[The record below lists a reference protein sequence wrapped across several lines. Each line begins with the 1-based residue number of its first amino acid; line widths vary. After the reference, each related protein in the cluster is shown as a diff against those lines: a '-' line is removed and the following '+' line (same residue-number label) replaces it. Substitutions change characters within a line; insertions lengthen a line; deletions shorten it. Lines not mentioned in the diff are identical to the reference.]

1 MQQCRHSESLG
12 KCVQFGHAA
21 SEVRNTPNYALMDG
35 QNIPVNVELA
45 NAIGLNEAIL
55 LQQIHYWCC
64 KAGENGENRKDNH
77 YWVYNS
83 VDKWTEQLPWKSPT
97 TTKKTIKSLADNGLI
112 LTDTFSYGN
121 RNRTK
126 WYRIDYDKLVGI
138 TASFTPSKLTGYR
151 PDTPSKMSIG
161 SDRICPNDKT
171 ESDRTINIDLTKN
184 TRVNSDSPLTV
195 NPTTVESLSA
205 EKDNCLDPEERK
217 LSDFIDWYC
226 DEYVT
231 AFGRNHP
238 RLNASRQ
245 AEVIAA
251 LSVFLND
258 PAYGLDI
265 DVGIEYLQD
274 MAHNFFDRVK
284 SNDHHIFHFANPEIL
299 KYCFLNVG
307 Y

>member
-1 MQQCRHSESLG
+1 
-12 KCVQFGHAA
+12 
-21 SEVRNTPNYALMDG
+21 MDG
-35 QNIPVNVELA
+35 PNIPVNVELA

-55 LQQIHYWCC
+55 LQQIHYRCC
-64 KAGENGENRKDNH
+64 KSAENTENFKDKH

-97 TTKKTIKSLADNGLI
+97 TTKKTIKSLVDNGLI

-126 WYRIDYDKLVGI
+126 WYRIDYDKLAEI
-138 TASFTPSKLTGYR
+138 TASFTPSKMTGYR
-151 PDTPSKMSIG
+151 PDIPSKMSIS
-161 SDRICPNDKT
+161 SDRICLNDKT
-171 ESDRTINIDLTKN
+171 ESDRTINIDYIKKI
-184 TRVNSDSPLTV
+184 NSDSPSLE
-195 NPTTVESLSA
+195 NPAMEKSLSV
-205 EKDNCLDPEERK
+205 ENDNCLDPEEKK

-226 DEYVT
+226 DEYVFT
-231 AFGRNHP
+231 FGRNHP
-238 RLNASRQ
+238 RLNAGRQ

-274 MAHNFFDRVK
+274 MAYNFFDRVK

-299 KYCFLNVG
+299 KYCFYNVN